1 MKGEERERK
10 VPVRGYQ
17 RGVSTYMKRAAAD
30 DDEPIIARDGDEV
43 CLCVCARARARV
55 LCAWKRGGMPRE

>member
-10 VPVRGYQ
+10 VLVRG
-17 RGVSTYMKRAAAD
+17 GSTYMKRLAAAD

-43 CLCVCARARARV
+43 CLCVCARARV
-55 LCAWKRGGMPRE
+55 LCA

>member
-10 VPVRGYQ
+10 VPV

-30 DDEPIIARDGDEV
+30 DDEPIIAIARDGDEV
-43 CLCVCARARARV
+43 CLCVCARARV
-55 LCAWKRGGMPRE
+55 LCA

>member
-10 VPVRGYQ
+10 VLVRGL
-17 RGVSTYMKRAAAD
+17 RGVSTYMKRLAAAD

-43 CLCVCARARARV
+43 CLCVCARARV
-55 LCAWKRGGMPRE
+55 LCA

>member
-10 VPVRGYQ
+10 VPVRG
-17 RGVSTYMKRAAAD
+17 VSTYMKRAAAA

-43 CLCVCARARARV
+43 CLCVCARARV
-55 LCAWKRGGMPRE
+55 LCA